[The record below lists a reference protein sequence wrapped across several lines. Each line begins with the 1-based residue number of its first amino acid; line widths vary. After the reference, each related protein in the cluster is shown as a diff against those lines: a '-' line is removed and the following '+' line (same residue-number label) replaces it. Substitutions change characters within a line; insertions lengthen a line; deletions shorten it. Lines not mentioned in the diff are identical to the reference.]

1 MSCITK
7 IKHNSES
14 CTATKGL
21 QVFYDS
27 EKDRYTGYCFSCAA
41 RGEEAYVKDPLN
53 GYEAKD
59 LPKGKTK
66 EEIEAEV
73 AEIRALGPPVED
85 HRGIPAVYF
94 ARAGVRLAY
103 SEYDG
108 KTPFSLNFPL
118 SESGKLLG
126 FKTIMLDKKAMWST
140 GDTKGADLYNWER
153 AKKVGAKRLYITE
166 GEKDCHALE
175 YILEKSSNYKYK
187 YAVTSIPTGA
197 SGAVQVIGRMSRE
210 INELFKEVVLVFDN
224 DEAGY
229 GAVREVQKVFPSVL
243 EAPSLSGVKDACE
256 AVEKGQ
262 TATFADFCIWK
273 ARKPP
278 MEGVVTVSQA
288 MERGEKSPESGRSL
302 PWPTLSEVMY
312 GQRDGEATCV
322 AGGVGGGKCQ
332 GYNTPI
338 VMFDGTVK
346 MVQDVQ
352 EGEVLMGDDSTGREV
367 LSVTKGKAEMF
378 KVIPNKGDT
387 YTFNGDH
394 ILAIKMTNFETSKKG
409 LRDCNGVLHKSG
421 EKSTITVYD
430 YLKSSDTFKKSVKL
444 YRTPVEYNHKS
455 ELSIPPYILG
465 LWLGDGSAK
474 GASLTTADSSVAEDW
489 CGWGESIGCSV
500 RVVEGQGCKTYF
512 LKNKKGQL
520 NPALELLRGVGVSE
534 NKHIPD
540 DYIRASISERREL
553 LAGILDT
560 DAHVHG
566 CCFDLTLKGELLSK
580 QIQRVARSVGL
591 TSELKECTKTIK
603 SSDFSGK
610 YWRQNITGNS
620 VCDIPTKVKVID
632 GKKPNK
638 DSLCTGFKV
647 ESIGIDDYYGFSI
660 TGNRLYV
667 LGDFTVTHNTLI
679 CHEGAAWNMIEHNVP
694 CFLALLE
701 EQNIKTCW
709 NVAAKVDSIPYN
721 KPEVY
726 KQNYEQYMETIK
738 KLEDRM
744 FLWNSAGSSSYR
756 FDLDEII
763 RAIRFNYMEYGCK
776 VAYVDNMTRVVDQM
790 PTGEGNEFINK
801 YSSEIA
807 NLAAELGIHI
817 VLFSHLNPPK
827 GKDARSHEEGGE
839 VFAGQLTGSRG
850 IMRSFPNLIGFERNQ
865 HAEGDKQH
873 NSFITSLKNRDHGE
887 KRKIKTR
894 YNPASGRMLEHEWE
908 GDSLY

>member
-1 MSCITK
+1 MSCVKK
-7 IKHNSES
+7 IKHES
-14 CTATKGL
+14 KDCTASTGKGL
-21 QVFYDS
+21 QVFYDDT
-27 EKDRYTGYCFSCAA
+27 KKIYTGFCFSCSAQ
-41 RGEEAYVKDPLN
+41 GKEAYVKDPLN

-73 AEIRALGPPVED
+73 AEIRALGPPTED
-85 HRGIPAVYF
+85 HRGIPAAYF

-197 SGAVQVIGRMSRE
+197 SGAAQVIGRMSRE
-210 INELFKEVVLVFDN
+210 ISELFKEVVLVFDN

-288 MERGEKSPESGRSL
+288 MERGSKSPEMGRSL
-302 PWPTLSEVMY
+302 PWPTLSDIMY
-312 GQRDGEATCV
+312 GQRDGDCTAV
-322 AGGVGGGKCQ
+322 AG
-332 GYNTPI
+332 
-338 VMFDGTVK
+338 
-346 MVQDVQ
+346 
-352 EGEVLMGDDSTGREV
+352 
-367 LSVTKGKAEMF
+367 A
-378 KVIPNKGDT
+378 
-387 YTFNGDH
+387 
-394 ILAIKMTNFETSKKG
+394 
-409 LRDCNGVLHKSG
+409 
-421 EKSTITVYD
+421 
-430 YLKSSDTFKKSVKL
+430 
-444 YRTPVEYNHKS
+444 
-455 ELSIPPYILG
+455 
-465 LWLGDGSAK
+465 
-474 GASLTTADSSVAEDW
+474 
-489 CGWGESIGCSV
+489 
-500 RVVEGQGCKTYF
+500 
-512 LKNKKGQL
+512 
-520 NPALELLRGVGVSE
+520 VS
-534 NKHIPD
+534 
-540 DYIRASISERREL
+540 
-553 LAGILDT
+553 
-560 DAHVHG
+560 
-566 CCFDLTLKGELLSK
+566 
-580 QIQRVARSVGL
+580 
-591 TSELKECTKTIK
+591 
-603 SSDFSGK
+603 SGK
-610 YWRQNITGNS
+610 
-620 VCDIPTKVKVID
+620 
-632 GKKPNK
+632 
-638 DSLCTGFKV
+638 
-647 ESIGIDDYYGFSI
+647 
-660 TGNRLYV
+660 
-667 LGDFTVTHNTLI
+667 TLI

-709 NVAAKVDSIPYN
+709 NIAAKIDSLPYN

-726 KQNYEQYMETIK
+726 KENYDQYMETIK
-738 KLEDRM
+738 SLEDKM
-744 FLWNSAGSSSYR
+744 YLWNSAGSSSYR
-756 FDLDEII
+756 FDLPEILN
-763 RAIRFNYMEYGCK
+763 AIRFNYMEYGCK

-790 PTGEGNEFINK
+790 PTSEANEFINR
-801 YSSEIA
+801 YASEIA
-807 NLAAELGIHI
+807 NLSAELDMHI

-827 GKDARSHEEGGE
+827 GKDARGHEEGAE
-839 VFAGQLTGSRG
+839 VFMTQLTGSRG

-887 KRKIKTR
+887 KRKVKTR
-894 YNPASGRMLEHEWE
+894 YNVASGRMLEQDWE